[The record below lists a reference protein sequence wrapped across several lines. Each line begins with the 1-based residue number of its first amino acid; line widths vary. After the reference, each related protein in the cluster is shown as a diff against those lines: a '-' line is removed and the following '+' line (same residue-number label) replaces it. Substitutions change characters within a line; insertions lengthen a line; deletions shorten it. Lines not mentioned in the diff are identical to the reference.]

1 VLLLPSFPTW
11 SKYLHWVMQEWD
23 DTSQQANC
31 FDEIFKSQIE
41 LNNIL
46 KESQLR
52 SKILVD
58 IELNSPN
65 ITNTILF
72 PRTITIGCI
81 TLPYINNT
89 CRYHFNV
96 CIGMQCVGPLPSYL
110 WEYKTTSSANIT
122 SMNAYEC
129 NAYVLCLH
137 TSKGMKPHCTP
148 PRATY
153 DAKLY
158 RYGQTIGH
166 DKTSDANKSCNVYGM
181 LHLSINFT
189 SFRYNTNLK

>member
-1 VLLLPSFPTW
+1 MAATGQRYYNS
-11 SKYLHWVMQEWD
+11 EGGCAA
-23 DTSQQANC
+23 TSLIPNMKQVNC

-65 ITNTILF
+65 ITNNISF
-72 PRTITIGCI
+72 PRTTTIGCI
-81 TLPYINNT
+81 TLPCVNNT

-110 WEYKTTSSANIT
+110 
-122 SMNAYEC
+122 
-129 NAYVLCLH
+129 
-137 TSKGMKPHCTP
+137 
-148 PRATY
+148 
-153 DAKLY
+153 
-158 RYGQTIGH
+158 
-166 DKTSDANKSCNVYGM
+166 
-181 LHLSINFT
+181 
-189 SFRYNTNLK
+189 